1 MANNTTDPNR
11 LKIPLFILI
20 GIWFAIGFWVIE
32 AYFDSLLVENTSFA
46 MRLFPSDLNELWMR
60 SFTSLLFIGF
70 GLYSHRVYAR
80 IQSARKIN
88 EEAGWLLKNAISNTI
103 RGNFLICVFC
113 KKIRDQDDLW
123 VSPDRFI
130 VAQTEAEISGS
141 ICKECQT
148 QHSLDESAGQ
158 GQKN

>member
-1 MANNTTDPNR
+1 MANTTTDPNR
-11 LKIPLFILI
+11 LKFPPFILI
-20 GIWFAIGFWVIE
+20 GIWLGIGFWVME
-32 AYFDSLLVENTSFA
+32 AYFDSLLVENVSFA
-46 MRLFPSDLNELWMR
+46 MRLFPSSLHELWMR

-70 GLYSHRVYAR
+70 GLYSHRVHTR
-80 IQSARKIN
+80 ILSARKIN

-113 KKIRDQDDLW
+113 KKIRDQDGLW

-141 ICKECQT
+141 MCEECQT
-148 QHSLDESAGQ
+148 QHAGQ